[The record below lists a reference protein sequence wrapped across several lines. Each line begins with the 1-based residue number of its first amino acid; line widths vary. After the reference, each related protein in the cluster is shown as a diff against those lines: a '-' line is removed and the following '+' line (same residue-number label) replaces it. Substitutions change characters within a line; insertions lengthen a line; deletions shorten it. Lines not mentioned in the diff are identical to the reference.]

1 MRHAIAAKA
10 AAAVLALLLAACST
24 SDAIRTARIIATGD
38 VAGAQ
43 AMAAEKAA
51 RYALNPQS
59 LAWDL
64 KKFKQRLDDFR
75 KAVED
80 AWGKDER
87 REPTPKKYV
96 KYTRNYRSRASV
108 DFDTGLVTVE
118 TLDDENPAASL
129 QSAVITTVLAPADP
143 RSLDLYS
150 DSEVKLGETPFL
162 LGEVKD
168 FDGKDI
174 RWAWRAERFA
184 KALVDKGTTRRT
196 VKTASGPATAHGV
209 SFHLIKDHLHVRAAK
224 YAGLV
229 AKNADEFKISKNLVY
244 AVMKTESDFNPF
256 AASAAPA
263 FGLMQIVPRSAGAE
277 VTKYLTGKQ
286 GKPDKEFLFK
296 PANNILY
303 GTAYLHILD
312 TTPPGQDHRPRVARI
327 LHDRRLQRRLRHRPQ
342 ELRQGPRQ
350 GRRAHQ
356 RPHPPPRSTTTCAPR
371 SPTPKPAATSPR
383 SWPTRNSS
391 SGWPGGRGPWA
402 GAGGAAPRC
411 LPPAAKGNDSLW
423 NPHMGTRRTGGRPS
437 LTQTTGGR
445 FPFSRTRALAIMP
458 GCVPA
463 RKRKAAPIYLVKK
476 GLPPVRRVPI

>member
-1 MRHAIAAKA
+1 MRHTIAAKA
-10 AAAVLALLLAACST
+10 AAAALALLLAACST
-24 SDAIRTARIIATGD
+24 SDAVRTARIIATGD
-38 VAGAQ
+38 IAGAQ

-64 KKFKQRLDDFR
+64 KQFKQRLDDFR
-75 KAVED
+75 KAVEG

-87 REPTPKKYV
+87 SEPTPKKYV

-129 QSAVITTVLAPADP
+129 QSAVVTTVLAPADP

-196 VKTASGPATAHGV
+196 VKTASGDAVAHGV

-286 GKPDKEFLFK
+286 GKPDKEFLFQ

-312 TTPPGQDHRPRVARI
+312 TRHLDKITDPVSREYCMIAAYNGGSGTVLRSFDKDRDKAAARI
-327 LHDRRLQRRLRHRPQ
+327 NALTPAQVYDHLRTKIPYAETRRYLSKVVANKKLFV
-342 ELRQGPRQ
+342 GV
-350 GRRAHQ
+350 
-356 RPHPPPRSTTTCAPR
+356 
-371 SPTPKPAATSPR
+371 
-383 SWPTRNSS
+383 
-391 SGWPGGRGPWA
+391 
-402 GAGGAAPRC
+402 AGG
-411 LPPAAKGNDSLW
+411 
-423 NPHMGTRRTGGRPS
+423 
-437 LTQTTGGR
+437 
-445 FPFSRTRALAIMP
+445 
-458 GCVPA
+458 
-463 RKRKAAPIYLVKK
+463 
-476 GLPPVRRVPI
+476 